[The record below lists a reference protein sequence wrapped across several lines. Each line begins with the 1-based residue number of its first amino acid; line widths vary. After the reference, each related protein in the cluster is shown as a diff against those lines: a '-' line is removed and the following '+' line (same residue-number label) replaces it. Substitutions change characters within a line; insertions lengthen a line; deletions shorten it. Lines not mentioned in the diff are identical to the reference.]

1 MCVKSKTVTFID
13 EESRMMVGVQERR
26 KRGDAGQ
33 RVQGFSYAKGS
44 SKTLMDSKVS
54 MVTST
59 TPYA

>member
-33 RVQGFSYAKGS
+33 GY
-44 SKTLMDSKVS
+44 KVS
-54 MVTST
+54 VMQEEVLK
-59 TPYA
+59 PYWIAR